1 MDVAQLAYQQD
12 WVDKRVLYNRMSD
25 HINSMLIHTYRVVS
39 QGVVVALV
47 GVVVVVIGLA
57 MVGGDAVELAT
68 EEDAVDAEVDIVGV
82 YSFAGG

>member
-1 MDVAQLAYQQD
+1 M
-12 WVDKRVLYNRMSD
+12 
-25 HINSMLIHTYRVVS
+25 
-39 QGVVVALV
+39 

-82 YSFAGG
+82 